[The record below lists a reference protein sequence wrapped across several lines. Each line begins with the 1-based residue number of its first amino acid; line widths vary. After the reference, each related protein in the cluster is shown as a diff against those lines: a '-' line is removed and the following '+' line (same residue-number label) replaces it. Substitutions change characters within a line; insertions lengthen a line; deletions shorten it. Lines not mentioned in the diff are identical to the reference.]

1 MDSFHYLSK
10 VHERQPFFLK
20 ENQIDSWIKNDKS
33 NIIFDEIINFHKVST
48 EVNKIWCNS
57 NDLISELQDKINNYS
72 TYLIYLMLSIIKIFF
87 IASFNILVLF
97 ELQSKPVGKG
107 LSCFSEEDSVNN
119 NYESFRGLYFESDNS
134 IRVVSFKSKNKSLKI
149 ISKLTPYKISENL

>member
-1 MDSFHYLSK
+1 
-10 VHERQPFFLK
+10 
-20 ENQIDSWIKNDKS
+20 
-33 NIIFDEIINFHKVST
+33 
-48 EVNKIWCNS
+48 
-57 NDLISELQDKINNYS
+57 
-72 TYLIYLMLSIIKIFF
+72 MLNIIKIFF
-87 IASFNILVLF
+87 ITSFNFLVLS

-149 ISKLTPYKISENL
+149 ISKLTPYKISEKSVKFKIKFIWYGDISFEEFTLRRKDLELNHEINNKNRVLKCKILEGEFMPKMIELKNFFQVKFDDGLKSNKL

>member
-1 MDSFHYLSK
+1 
-10 VHERQPFFLK
+10 
-20 ENQIDSWIKNDKS
+20 
-33 NIIFDEIINFHKVST
+33 
-48 EVNKIWCNS
+48 
-57 NDLISELQDKINNYS
+57 
-72 TYLIYLMLSIIKIFF
+72 MLNIIKIFLF
-87 IASFNILVLF
+87 TSLNILVLS

-149 ISKLTPYKISENL
+149 ISKLTPYRISENYVKFKIKFIWYGDISFEEFTLARKNLELNHEKNNKNKVLKCKILDGEFMPEMIELKNFFQLKFDDDLNSNKI

>member
-1 MDSFHYLSK
+1 
-10 VHERQPFFLK
+10 
-20 ENQIDSWIKNDKS
+20 
-33 NIIFDEIINFHKVST
+33 
-48 EVNKIWCNS
+48 
-57 NDLISELQDKINNYS
+57 
-72 TYLIYLMLSIIKIFF
+72 MLNIIKIFF
-87 IASFNILVLF
+87 ITSFNFLVLS

-149 ISKLTPYKISENL
+149 ISKLTPYKISENFVKFKIKFIWYGDISFEEFTLGRRDLELNHEINNENRVLKCKILDGEFMPEMIELKNFFQLKFDDDLNSNKI

>member
-1 MDSFHYLSK
+1 
-10 VHERQPFFLK
+10 
-20 ENQIDSWIKNDKS
+20 
-33 NIIFDEIINFHKVST
+33 
-48 EVNKIWCNS
+48 
-57 NDLISELQDKINNYS
+57 
-72 TYLIYLMLSIIKIFF
+72 MLNIIKIFLF
-87 IASFNILVLF
+87 TSLNILVLS

-149 ISKLTPYKISENL
+149 ISKLTPYKISENFVKFKIKFIWYGDISFEEFTLRRKNLELNHEINNKNRVLKCKILDGEFMPEMIELKNFFQVKFDDGLKSNKI

>member
-1 MDSFHYLSK
+1 
-10 VHERQPFFLK
+10 
-20 ENQIDSWIKNDKS
+20 
-33 NIIFDEIINFHKVST
+33 
-48 EVNKIWCNS
+48 
-57 NDLISELQDKINNYS
+57 
-72 TYLIYLMLSIIKIFF
+72 MLNIIKIFF
-87 IASFNILVLF
+87 ITSFNFLVLS

-149 ISKLTPYKISENL
+149 ISKLTPYKISEKSVKFKIKFIWYGDISFEEFTLGRKDLELNHEINNKNRVLKCKILDGEFMPEMSALKNFFQLKFDDGLKSNKI